1 MDQIGQIRS
10 DEIRLDQIGWDQMTL
25 GMTLGMTSH
34 KINPKSLLKYLNPD
48 QLLILAQIWVKVTLC
63 PEGLE
68 IIQS

>member
-34 KINPKSLLKYLNPD
+34 KINPKSLTK
-48 QLLILAQIWVKVTLC
+48 I
-63 PEGLE
+63 PEP
-68 IIQS
+68 